1 MSWERCQWGREKEI
15 EIRVDD
21 DHHDDCV
28 LSNHCIYVCM
38 FVFAIESKCIDGGA
52 DGVDRCDYV
61 GGDNGDDGGGDDGG
75 DYGGGENGDDGGGD
89 DGSAYDGEVDDD
101 CFYIAL
107 FSALEQTHCARM

>member
-1 MSWERCQWGREKEI
+1 
-15 EIRVDD
+15 
-21 DHHDDCV
+21 
-28 LSNHCIYVCM
+28 M

-101 CFYIAL
+101 CFYICL
-107 FSALEQTHCARM
+107 LYTSPSPRDFG